1 MRRPPPPPQFIPAW
15 DDWGKTYSAQQF
27 PILDY
32 IPQLLRL
39 KLMCLASMVHHRWF
53 IVERF
58 NANYVVLASGQ
69 LFRDEAVLHQLD
81 NNPGCV
87 VVTYPWSLN
96 EGSSTGV
103 PPHVAVL
110 QELQCL
116 KVKQQSLI
124 DSFVSKVK
132 TAIEECDLSGGS
144 LMEQR
149 LRQIFDGF
157 SADIREQ
164 LRHVGEGAE
173 NTEDVDAQRIETG
186 QGYRWHY
193 FDGQFHRVLKDWHFP
208 RIGVLDAWK
217 QWWIGD
223 SVWGIPPL
231 RMLDSKDLEFLDAI
245 PLSEEERHG
254 RTGPNKNRRRPAR
267 KTLCDLKFLMMYITD
282 KVVAAGRFADVI
294 TMASVVDMFSMVAT
308 EFGGARNSQ
317 KKWHT
322 ISQEIRRST

>member
-1 MRRPPPPPQFIPAW
+1 M
-15 DDWGKTYSAQQF
+15 
-27 PILDY
+27 
-32 IPQLLRL
+32 
-39 KLMCLASMVHHRWF
+39 
-53 IVERF
+53 
-58 NANYVVLASGQ
+58 
-69 LFRDEAVLHQLD
+69 
-81 NNPGCV
+81 
-87 VVTYPWSLN
+87 
-96 EGSSTGV
+96 
-103 PPHVAVL
+103 
-110 QELQCL
+110 

-144 LMEQR
+144 LTEQR

-157 SADIREQ
+157 SPDIREQ

-193 FDGQFHRVLKDWHFP
+193 FDGQFHRVPKDWRFP
-208 RIGVLDAWK
+208 CIGVLDAWK

-223 SVWGIPPL
+223 SVQGIPPL
-231 RMLDSKDLEFLDAI
+231 RMLDSKDLEFLDGI
-245 PLSEEERHG
+245 PLSEEEQHG

-282 KVVAAGRFADVI
+282 KVVGAGRFADVI
-294 TMASVVDMFSMVAT
+294 TMASVVDMFSVVAT